1 MGELRFD
8 GRTVLITGA
17 GRGIGRC
24 HALLFA
30 SRGARVV
37 VADLG
42 AQLDGSGSSTAPAD
56 DVVEEIQNAGGEAV
70 ASYGSVAEPEAAEA
84 MVQTAMDAF
93 GRLDVVVNN
102 AGIADLDVFENLSL
116 EQWHQMVAVQYLGTV
131 YVCRAAWPHMTNA
144 GYGRIV
150 NTFSEGALGTVPK
163 NTSYGSAKGG
173 VFGFTRT
180 LALDGLRFGIKVNAV
195 TPRANTRLAA
205 PDVLAHTYD
214 LPPETFKGVMDTMR
228 PELVSPAAVFLAHE
242 SCELNGETL
251 VAGAGQVLR
260 LAVIEND
267 GLTRENLTPEDIA
280 ENLESIMDMSAAHIV
295 NVETLLSSV

>member
-1 MGELRFD
+1 M
-8 GRTVLITGA
+8 
-17 GRGIGRC
+17 
-24 HALLFA
+24 
-30 SRGARVV
+30 V

-42 AQLDGSGSSTAPAD
+42 AKLDGSGSSTGPAD
-56 DVVEEIQNAGGEAV
+56 EVVNEIQDAGGEAV
-70 ASYGSVAEPEAAEA
+70 ACYGSVAEPEDAES

-102 AGIADLDVFENLSL
+102 AGIADLDVFEKLSL

-195 TPRANTRLAA
+195 TPHANTRLAA
-205 PDVLAHTYD
+205 PEVLAHTYD

-228 PELVSPAAVFLAHE
+228 PNSSHPPPCSWRTSRASSTARPWWPAPVR
-242 SCELNGETL
+242 SSGW
-251 VAGAGQVLR
+251 R
-260 LAVIEND
+260 SSR
-267 GLTRENLTPEDIA
+267 TRASRSENLTPEDIA